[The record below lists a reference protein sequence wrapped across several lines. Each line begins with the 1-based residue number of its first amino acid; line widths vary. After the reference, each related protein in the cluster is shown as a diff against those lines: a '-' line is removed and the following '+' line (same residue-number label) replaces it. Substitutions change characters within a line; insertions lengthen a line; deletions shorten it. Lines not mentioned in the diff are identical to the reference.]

1 MTPNEFE
8 GDFIRAL
15 KYITPIVISPVIS
28 FGVPSFSITKKTIL
42 ITGGAGYIGSV
53 AAELLE
59 KKGHKV
65 IIIDDLSEGKRGA
78 ISTNSIFYQS
88 NFGDINTLEGIF
100 KEHKIDFVF
109 HFAASANVPDSV
121 VNPLRYYENN
131 VTNTISLLKMM
142 IRFDVK
148 NIIFSSTAA
157 VFGEPVY
164 TPIDE
169 KHILN
174 PVNPYGMSK
183 LVVENILSDFS
194 KAYKLKFIAF
204 RYFCAA
210 GSTIDHGE
218 SRDFET
224 HLIPVVLDQILNKRD
239 YVTVFGNNFNTQ
251 DGTGVRDFIHV
262 EDIAIAHILAMEN
275 FDRVSDKFINL
286 GNGKGYSVLEVI
298 KAAEKYLNKK
308 VSYKIGERRPGD
320 PAVLIASYQNAFH
333 QLGWEPSKT
342 LEDIIKSAYTWRKN
356 PKY

>member
-1 MTPNEFE
+1 MNE
-8 GDFIRAL
+8 I
-15 KYITPIVISPVIS
+15 
-28 FGVPSFSITKKTIL
+28 KTIL

-59 KKGHKV
+59 KKGHKL
-65 IIIDDLSEGKRGA
+65 IIIDDLSDGKKA
-78 ISTNSIFYQS
+78 AVSENSIFFQS
-88 NFGDINTLEGIF
+88 NFGNIQTLESIF
-100 KEHKIDFVF
+100 KEYTIDFVF

-121 VNPLRYYENN
+121 INPLKYYENN
-131 VTNTISLLKMM
+131 VVNTLSLLKNM
-142 IRFDVK
+142 IKYDVK

-183 LVVENILSDFS
+183 LMIENILSDFS
-194 KAYKLKFIAF
+194 RAYGLNFIAF

-210 GSTIDHGE
+210 GSTREHGE
-218 SRDFET
+218 SRDYET
-224 HLIPVVLDQILNKRD
+224 HLIPVVLDQILKKKD
-239 YVTVFGNNFNTQ
+239 FVTVFGNDFNTS

-275 FDRVSDKFINL
+275 FDRVDNKFINL

-298 KAAEKYLNKK
+298 KSAEKYLDMK
-308 VSYKIGERRPGD
+308 VSYKIGQKRPGD
-320 PAVLIASYQNAFH
+320 PAVLIASHQNAFK
-333 QLGWEPSKT
+333 QLGWKPSKT
-342 LEDIIKSAYTWRKN
+342 LEDIITSAYNWRKN